1 MTEERIQPAAPAA
14 PAPTIPRRAASQ
26 SFQLKQ
32 VVRAQP
38 PPLHTHTSSHLAAPS
53 CRATYSSPFSQ
64 ANAPPPFPPPQAAPC
79 QLPKLSAKRKK
90 REMQQDDDPSYKS
103 LTAAYYD
110 NIYYCGD
117 FDELSSPEFPFE
129 AKKPVPM
136 AHANAAWR
144 KTLKAKDDM

>member
-1 MTEERIQPAAPAA
+1 MPSNCGSVAHTACGGAEGASHGVSAAAMPSARGGRGA
-14 PAPTIPRRAASQ
+14 RAIAG
-26 SFQLKQ
+26 L
-32 VVRAQP
+32 
-38 PPLHTHTSSHLAAPS
+38 T
-53 CRATYSSPFSQ
+53 
-64 ANAPPPFPPPQAAPC
+64 
-79 QLPKLSAKRKK
+79 KLSAKRKK